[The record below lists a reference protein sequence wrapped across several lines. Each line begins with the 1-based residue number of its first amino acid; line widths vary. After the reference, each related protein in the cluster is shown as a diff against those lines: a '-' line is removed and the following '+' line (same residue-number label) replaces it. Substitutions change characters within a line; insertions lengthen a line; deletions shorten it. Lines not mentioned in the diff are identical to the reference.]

1 MHQSLGRK
9 KTFSRCCRRVAKPPT
24 PITGVWVHELD
35 TGHTDTTWVVNI
47 TMQSVTESNP
57 GEVYMNV
64 SDDNTFTITYNA
76 AMVSYGTWEE
86 TANNNYEFWYHDPDE
101 ILMALSVDYQISSN
115 NLVQGLGLNS
125 IYCTK
130 Q

>member
-1 MHQSLGRK
+1 
-9 KTFSRCCRRVAKPPT
+9 
-24 PITGVWVHELD
+24 
-35 TGHTDTTWVVNI
+35 
-47 TMQSVTESNP
+47 
-57 GEVYMNV
+57 MNV